1 MFELDLLIVNT
12 IKGLFINIGNN
23 EVLALQS
30 LNYIIVIGLSGIGIS
45 SFLEAR
51 SKVNKKR

>member
-12 IKGLFINIGNN
+12 IKSMVMNIGNN

-30 LNYIIVIGLSGIGIS
+30 LMYLIPIGLGGIGIS

-51 SKVNKKR
+51 NKYKKR